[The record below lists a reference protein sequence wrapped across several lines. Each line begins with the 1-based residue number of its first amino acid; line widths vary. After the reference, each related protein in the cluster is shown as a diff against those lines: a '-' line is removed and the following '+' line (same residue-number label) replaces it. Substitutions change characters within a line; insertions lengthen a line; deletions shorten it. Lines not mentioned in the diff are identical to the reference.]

1 MSVNLLALD
10 PANPTTLYAATGGS
24 GLGDFGGLFKSTD
37 GGASWAPINEGLE
50 SLTAT
55 RSRVAALLIDAAN
68 PQVLYAGTSGYGVFR
83 STDGGAHWSPFND
96 GLTNL
101 DVRLL
106 ALTPGEAN
114 SLYAG
119 TGSGTFAIDL
129 AAETIPSPF
138 RIRRR

>member
-1 MSVNLLALD
+1 
-10 PANPTTLYAATGGS
+10 
-24 GLGDFGGLFKSTD
+24 
-37 GGASWAPINEGLE
+37 
-50 SLTAT
+50 
-55 RSRVAALLIDAAN
+55 VAALVIDAAN

-106 ALTPGEAN
+106 ALTPGKAN
-114 SLYAG
+114 ALCAG

-129 AAETIPSPF
+129 AAETIPSPL